1 MGFLKKLTLFA
12 AFASLAA
19 ALPYG
24 ERPPTLVNLAAV
36 APTTTTA
43 AAASTS
49 STSVTTSATSISTS
63 TSTSTS
69 TASTSTS
76 TSTSTGN
83 GINIVN
89 NLDQT
94 VYLWSTSDTSSDMQT
109 LTSGSTY
116 TETWRTNSDGGGISI
131 KMATSTSESSVLQFE
146 YTKSDETLWWDLSSI
161 NLDSDSEFITS
172 GFAVTTDD
180 SSCTTASCAAG
191 DTDCADSY
199 QNPDDVDT
207 RSCSA
212 SAAFTMTI
220 G

>member
-1 MGFLKKLTLFA
+1 MVFLKKLTLFA
-12 AFASLAA
+12 AIASLAA
-19 ALPYG
+19 ALPTG
-24 ERPPTLVNLAAV
+24 IRPTATVTLTPVDTATITATAA
-36 APTTTTA
+36 ATATTSASTTATSTTTA
-43 AAASTS
+43 A
-49 STSVTTSATSISTS
+49 TS

-69 TASTSTS
+69 SS
-76 TSTSTGN
+76 GN

-89 NLDQT
+89 NLNQT

-109 LTSGSTY
+109 LTAGGTY
-116 TETWRTNSDGGGISI
+116 TEQWRTNSDGGGISI
-131 KMATSTSESSVLQFE
+131 KMATTTRESSVLQFE
-146 YTKSDETLWWDLSSI
+146 YTKSDDTLWWDLSSI
-161 NLDSDSEFITS
+161 NLDSDSEFISS

-180 SSCTTASCAAG
+180 SSCSTASCAAG

-207 RSCSA
+207 RSCSS